1 MALTPQD
8 IRDAPFTTVKRNG
21 YDPEQVET
29 FRAATATALEEAITK
44 STAMEA
50 HARAAIARLQEASEK
65 APAAGT
71 TDTAADGPAPVPE
84 PVIPTVDESEIIS
97 RTLLLAQ
104 RTADTT
110 VAEARA
116 EADQCRHDAE
126 SDAAELI
133 ESARVESRRAG
144 EDERVRVE
152 GEVQALLA
160 RRDFLESDVDALE
173 GHIATQRE
181 RITEVV
187 GQLEALTNRVP
198 NGLADL
204 RRPQLSAADHG
215 ERPTSDEF
223 DGDPDDDDLDVAAL
237 IDEAHDDPEVDNTA
251 GLEAPAERDVADD
264 DTDTPPGGVPV
275 TRDESSHT
283 LFESPDES

>member
-29 FRAATATALEEAITK
+29 FRSATAAALEEAITK

-50 HARAAIARLQEASEK
+50 HARAAIARLQETSDK
-65 APAAGT
+65 QAAGDPDDT
-71 TDTAADGPAPVPE
+71 TSSPEGGDVPDDPVT
-84 PVIPTVDESEIIS
+84 PTVDESETIS

-110 VAEARA
+110 VAEAEAQA
-116 EADQCRHDAE
+116 EQRRHDAE
-126 SDAAELI
+126 TEAAELI
-133 ESARVESRRAG
+133 EAAEAESRRAG
-144 EDERVRVE
+144 EAERVRVE

-160 RRDFLESDVDALE
+160 RRDFLESDVEALE
-173 GHIATQRE
+173 AHIATQRE

-187 GQLEALTNRVP
+187 SQLEGLTNRVP

-215 ERPTSDEF
+215 ERAVDDDMPD
-223 DGDPDDDDLDVAAL
+223 DDDDLDVAAL
-237 IDEAHDDPEVDNTA
+237 IDEADADADVDVMFDI
-251 GLEAPAERDVADD
+251 GGDD
-264 DTDTPPGGVPV
+264 DADTPPGGIPV
-275 TRDESSHT
+275 TRDEPSDT
-283 LFESPDES
+283 LFERPDDS